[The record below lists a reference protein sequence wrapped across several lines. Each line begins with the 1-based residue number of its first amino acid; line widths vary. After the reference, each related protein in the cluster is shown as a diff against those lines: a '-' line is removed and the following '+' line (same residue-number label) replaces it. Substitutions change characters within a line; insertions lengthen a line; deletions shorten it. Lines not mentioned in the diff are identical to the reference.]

1 MGSDESKQFM
11 QVAPWMMFFPG
22 LVLFICVLIF
32 NLLSEDIRDY
42 LDPKHYEEKL

>member
-1 MGSDESKQFM
+1 MLYESKQFM

-22 LVLFICVLIF
+22 LVLFICVFIF